1 MHFLD
6 LKMRPLMIEHII
18 PLSMVICLL
27 LGLFSGYPVSF
38 VLGGVGI
45 IFAFTGGLPFT
56 FLKISVSRIYAGVI
70 ENWLLLAVPLFV
82 FMGAMLDKS
91 GLAQN
96 LLYSLERALGRKRG
110 GLAVS
115 VALLGIIMAASTGIV
130 GASVVMLSTLALP
143 IMLRE
148 KYKPELAVGT
158 IAASGTL
165 GILIPPSIM
174 LVLVGDILQ
183 ISVGELFLGA
193 IAPGLVLGGLYIA
206 YIMLIAITKP
216 NYAPATT
223 KQSEHGSLALTLLRD
238 LVAPLAL
245 ILTVLGSIATGTA
258 TPTEAAGLGA
268 ICAMILAAC
277 NKKLSLKTLSSCI
290 RETGNTSSM
299 ILGVLV
305 GATIFG
311 MVFKGLKGDRMIG
324 NAILHFDLGA
334 YGTLGILLLLI
345 FIMGFFLEWVE
356 ISFIV
361 LPLFAP
367 IVAGLDFGLG
377 LSREEQLLWFAML
390 VAVNLQTSFLTPP
403 FGYSLF
409 YLKGV
414 APPAITIRVIYRGII
429 PFVGLQLFGLALMI
443 IWPGLVLWIPEA
455 VFGN

>member
-1 MHFLD
+1 
-6 LKMRPLMIEHII
+6 
-18 PLSMVICLL
+18 L
-27 LGLFSGYPVSF
+27 LGIFSGYPVAF
-38 VLGGVGI
+38 VLGGIGI
-45 IFAFTGGLPFT
+45 LFSFIGDLPFA
-56 FLKISVSRIYAGVI
+56 FLKIGVSRIYAGVI

-110 GLAVS
+110 GLAIS

-193 IAPGLVLGGLYIA
+193 IVPGLILGGLYIG
-206 YIMLIAITKP
+206 YIVFVALTKP
-216 NYAPATT
+216 MDAPVSREVPA
-223 KQSEHGSLALTLLRD
+223 EGSLAMALLRD
-238 LVAPLAL
+238 LFAPLLL
-245 ILTVLGSIATGTA
+245 ILTVLGSIATGAA

-268 ICAMILAAC
+268 ICAMILAAM
-277 NKKLSLKTLSSCI
+277 NRKLTFKTMSGCV
-290 RETGNTSSM
+290 RETGSTSAM

-311 MVFKGLKGDRMIG
+311 MVFKGLKGDKMIE
-324 NAILHFDLGA
+324 NAILFFDLGA
-334 YGTLGILLLLI
+334 YGTLGILLILI
-345 FIMGFFLEWVE
+345 FVMGFFLEWVE

-377 LSREEQLLWFAML
+377 ISREQQLLWFAML

-409 YLKGV
+409 YIKGV
-414 APPAITIRVIYRGII
+414 APPEITIRTIYRGII
-429 PFVGLQLFGLALMI
+429 PFVGLQLAGLALLI
-443 IWPGLVLWIPEA
+443 VWPSLVLWAPSA

>member
-1 MHFLD
+1 
-6 LKMRPLMIEHII
+6 MIEHII
-18 PLSMVICLL
+18 PLTMVVCLL
-27 LGLFSGYPVSF
+27 LGIFSGYPVAF
-38 VLGGVGI
+38 VLGGIGI
-45 IFAFTGGLPFT
+45 LFAFIGGLPFA
-56 FLKISVSRIYAGVI
+56 FLKIGVSRIYAGVI

-110 GLAVS
+110 GLAIS
-115 VALLGIIMAASTGIV
+115 VALLGIVMAASTGIV

-183 ISVGELFLGA
+183 ISVGELFVGA
-193 IAPGLVLGGLYIA
+193 MVPGLLLGGLYIA
-206 YIMLIAITKP
+206 YIVFVALTKP
-216 NYAPATT
+216 NDAPVSTHIPA
-223 KQSEHGSLALTLLRD
+223 EGSLALALLRD
-238 LVAPLAL
+238 LFAPLAL

-268 ICAMILAAC
+268 ICAMILAAI
-277 NKKLSLKTLSSCI
+277 NRKLTFQTMSTCV
-290 RETGNTSSM
+290 RETGNTTAM

-311 MVFKGLKGDRMIG
+311 MVFKGLKGDEMIE
-324 NAILHFDLGA
+324 NAILFFDLGA

-377 LSREEQLLWFAML
+377 ISRDQQLLWFAML

-409 YLKGV
+409 YVKGV
-414 APPAITIRVIYRGII
+414 APPEISIRIIYRGII
-429 PFVGLQLFGLALMI
+429 PFVGLQLFGLALLIM
-443 IWPGLVLWIPEA
+443 WPNLVLWAPNA

>member
-1 MHFLD
+1 
-6 LKMRPLMIEHII
+6 MIEHII
-18 PLSMVICLL
+18 PLSMVVCLL
-27 LGLFSGYPVSF
+27 LGIFSGYPVAF
-38 VLGGVGI
+38 VLGGIGI
-45 IFAFTGGLPFT
+45 LFAFIGGLPFA
-56 FLKISVSRIYAGVI
+56 FLKIGVSRIYAGVI

-110 GLAVS
+110 GLAIS

-193 IAPGLVLGGLYIA
+193 LVPGLLLGGLYIA
-206 YIMLIAITKP
+206 YIVFVALTKP
-216 NYAPATT
+216 NDAPVSTQVPA
-223 KQSEHGSLALTLLRD
+223 EGSLALALLRD
-238 LVAPLAL
+238 LFAPLAL

-268 ICAMILAAC
+268 ICAMILAAI
-277 NKKLSLKTLSSCI
+277 NRKLTFQTMSTCV
-290 RETGNTSSM
+290 RETGNTSAM

-311 MVFKGLKGDRMIG
+311 MVFKGLKGDKMIE
-324 NAILHFDLGA
+324 NAILFFDLGA
-334 YGTLGILLLLI
+334 YGTLGILLLMI

-377 LSREEQLLWFAML
+377 ISREQQLLWFAML

-409 YLKGV
+409 YVKGV
-414 APPAITIRVIYRGII
+414 APPEISIRIIYRGII
-429 PFVGLQLFGLALMI
+429 PFVALQLIGLALLI
-443 IWPGLVLWIPEA
+443 IWPSLVLWVPDA
-455 VFGN
+455 VFGK

>member
-1 MHFLD
+1 
-6 LKMRPLMIEHII
+6 MIEHFI
-18 PLSMVICLL
+18 PLTMVVCLL
-27 LGLFSGYPVSF
+27 LGIFSGYPVAF
-38 VLGGVGI
+38 VLGGIGI
-45 IFAFTGGLPFT
+45 LFAIIGGLPFV
-56 FLKISVSRIYAGVI
+56 FLKIGVSRIYAGVI

-110 GLAVS
+110 GLAIS

-130 GASVVMLSTLALP
+130 GASVVMLGTLALP

-148 KYKPELAVGT
+148 KYNPELAVGT

-183 ISVGELFLGA
+183 ISVGELFVGA
-193 IAPGLVLGGLYIA
+193 MVPGLLLGGLYIA
-206 YIMLIAITKP
+206 YIVFVALTKP
-216 NYAPATT
+216 NDAPVSTQVQA
-223 KQSEHGSLALTLLRD
+223 QGSLALALLRD
-238 LVAPLAL
+238 LFAPLAL

-268 ICAMILAAC
+268 ICAMVLAAI
-277 NKKLSLKTLSSCI
+277 NRKLTFQTMSACV
-290 RETGNTSSM
+290 RETGNTSAM

-311 MVFKGLKGDRMIG
+311 MVFKGLKGDKMIE
-324 NAILHFDLGA
+324 NAILFFDLGA

-345 FIMGFFLEWVE
+345 FVMGFFLEWVE

-367 IVAGLDFGLG
+367 IVAELDFGLG
-377 LSREEQLLWFAML
+377 LSRDQQLLWFAML

-409 YLKGV
+409 YVKGV
-414 APPAITIRVIYRGII
+414 APPEISIRTIYRGII
-429 PFVGLQLFGLALMI
+429 PFVGLQLFGLALLV
-443 IWPGLVLWIPEA
+443 IWPSLVLWAPDA

>member
-1 MHFLD
+1 
-6 LKMRPLMIEHII
+6 MIEHII
-18 PLSMVICLL
+18 PLSMVVCLL
-27 LGLFSGYPVSF
+27 IGIFSGYPVAF
-38 VLGGVGI
+38 VLGGIGVL
-45 IFAFTGGLPFT
+45 FALVGGLPFA
-56 FLKISVSRIYAGVI
+56 FLKIGVSRIYAGVI

-110 GLAVS
+110 GLAIS

-183 ISVGELFLGA
+183 ISVGQLFLGA
-193 IAPGLVLGGLYIA
+193 VVPGLVLGGLYIG
-206 YIMLIAITKP
+206 YIVFVALTKP
-216 NYAPATT
+216 NDAPVSTGIPA
-223 KQSEHGSLALTLLRD
+223 EGSLAMALLRD
-238 LVAPLAL
+238 LFAPLAL

-268 ICAMILAAC
+268 ICAMILAAI
-277 NKKLSLKTLSSCI
+277 NRKLTFRTLSTCV
-290 RETGNTSSM
+290 RETGNTSAM

-311 MVFKGLKGDRMIG
+311 MVFKGLKGDKMIE
-324 NAILHFDLGA
+324 NAILHFDLSA
-334 YGTLGILLLLI
+334 YGTLGLLLLLI
-345 FIMGFFLEWVE
+345 FVMGFFLEWVE
-356 ISFIV
+356 ISFII

-377 LSREEQLLWFAML
+377 ISREQQLLWFAML

-409 YLKGV
+409 YIKGV
-414 APPAITIRVIYRGII
+414 APPEITIRTIYKGII
-429 PFVGLQLFGLALMI
+429 PFVGLQLIGLALLI
-443 IWPGLVLWIPEA
+443 VWPDLVLWVPDT
-455 VFGN
+455 VFGK

>member
-1 MHFLD
+1 
-6 LKMRPLMIEHII
+6 MIEHII
-18 PLSMVICLL
+18 PLSMVVCLL
-27 LGLFSGYPVSF
+27 LGIFSGYPVTF

-45 IFAFTGGLPFT
+45 LFAFVGGLPFA
-56 FLKISVSRIYAGVI
+56 FLKIGVSRIYAGVI

-82 FMGAMLDKS
+82 FMGSMLDKS

-110 GLAVS
+110 GLAIS

-148 KYKPELAVGT
+148 RYNPELAVGT

-193 IAPGLVLGGLYIA
+193 IVPGLLLGGLYIA
-206 YIMLIAITKP
+206 YIVFVAFARPNDTPVSAAKP
-216 NYAPATT
+216 AD
-223 KQSEHGSLALTLLRD
+223 GSLALALLRD
-238 LVAPLAL
+238 LLAPLLL

-268 ICAMILAAC
+268 ICAMVLAAV
-277 NKKLSLKTLSSCI
+277 NRKLSFGTLSACV
-290 RETGNTSSM
+290 RETGNTSAM

-311 MVFKGLKGDRMIG
+311 MVFKGLKGDRMIE

-334 YGTLGILLLLI
+334 YGTLGILLVLI

-367 IVAGLDFGLG
+367 IIAGLDFGLG
-377 LSREEQLLWFAML
+377 LSREQQLLWFAML

-409 YLKGV
+409 YIKGV
-414 APPAITIRVIYRGII
+414 APPEITIRTIYRGII
-429 PFVGLQLFGLALMI
+429 PFVALQLAGLAFLI
-443 IWPGLVLWIPEA
+443 IWPDLVLWMPDA
-455 VFGN
+455 VFGD

>member
-1 MHFLD
+1 
-6 LKMRPLMIEHII
+6 MIEYAL
-18 PLSMVICLL
+18 PLAMVVFLL
-27 LGLFSGYPVSF
+27 LGIFSGYPVAL
-38 VLGGVGI
+38 VLGGTGI
-45 IFAFTGGLPFT
+45 LFAFIGELPFA
-56 FLKISVSRIYAGVI
+56 FLQIGVSRIYASVI

-82 FMGAMLDKS
+82 FMGTMLDKS

-96 LLYSLERALGRKRG
+96 LLYSLERVLGGRRG
-110 GLAVS
+110 GLAIA

-130 GASVVMLSTLALP
+130 GASVVMLSVLALP

-193 IAPGLVLGGLYIA
+193 IIPGLVLGGLYIA
-206 YIMLIAITKP
+206 YLIYVALVRP
-216 NYAPATT
+216 GDAPA
-223 KQSEHGSLALTLLRD
+223 SEAKPVDGFLLLALLRD
-238 LVAPLAL
+238 LVAPLLL

-268 ICAMILAAC
+268 ICAMLLAAF
-277 NKKLSLKTLSSCI
+277 NRQLTYRTLSICV
-290 RETGNTSSM
+290 RETGKTSAM
-299 ILGVLV
+299 ILSVLV

-311 MVFKGLKGDRMIG
+311 MVFKGLKGNRMIED
-324 NAILHFDLGA
+324 AIMSFDLSA
-334 YGTLGILLLLI
+334 YGTLGLLLLLI
-345 FIMGFFLEWVE
+345 FILGFFLEWVE

-367 IVAGLDFGLG
+367 IVVALDFGFG
-377 LSREEQLLWFAML
+377 FSRDQQLLWFAML

-409 YLKGV
+409 YIKGV
-414 APPAITIRVIYRGII
+414 APPDITIRTIYHGII
-429 PFVGLQLFGLALMI
+429 PFVGLQLTGLALLI
-443 IWPGLVLWIPEA
+443 LWPNLVLWLPDS
-455 VFGN
+455 VFGS

>member
-1 MHFLD
+1 
-6 LKMRPLMIEHII
+6 MIEHII
-18 PLSMVICLL
+18 PLSMVVCLL
-27 LGLFSGYPVSF
+27 IGIFSGYPVAF
-38 VLGGVGI
+38 VLGGIGVL
-45 IFAFTGGLPFT
+45 FALVGGLPFE
-56 FLKISVSRIYAGVI
+56 FLKIGVSRIYAGVI

-110 GLAVS
+110 GLAIS

-183 ISVGELFLGA
+183 ISVGQLFLGA
-193 IAPGLVLGGLYIA
+193 VVPGLVLGGLYIG
-206 YIMLIAITKP
+206 YIVFVALTKP
-216 NYAPATT
+216 NDAPVSTEIPA
-223 KQSEHGSLALTLLRD
+223 EGSLAMALLRD
-238 LVAPLAL
+238 LFAPLAL

-268 ICAMILAAC
+268 ICAMILAAI
-277 NKKLSLKTLSSCI
+277 NRKLTFRTLSTCV
-290 RETGNTSSM
+290 RETGNTSAM

-311 MVFKGLKGDRMIG
+311 MVFKGLKGDKMIE
-324 NAILHFDLGA
+324 NAILHFDLSA
-334 YGTLGILLLLI
+334 YGTLGLLLLLI
-345 FIMGFFLEWVE
+345 FVMGFFLEWVE
-356 ISFIV
+356 ISFII

-377 LSREEQLLWFAML
+377 ISREQQLLWFAML

-409 YLKGV
+409 YIKGV
-414 APPAITIRVIYRGII
+414 APPEITIRTIYKGII
-429 PFVGLQLFGLALMI
+429 PFVGLQLIGLALLI
-443 IWPGLVLWIPEA
+443 VWPDLVLWVPDT
-455 VFGN
+455 VFGK

>member
-1 MHFLD
+1 
-6 LKMRPLMIEHII
+6 MIEHIF
-18 PLSMVICLL
+18 PLLMVVCLL
-27 LGLFSGYPVSF
+27 FGIFSGYPVMF
-38 VLGGVGI
+38 VLAGIGI
-45 IFAFTGGLPFT
+45 IFVFVGGLPPAFI
-56 FLKISVSRIYAGVI
+56 KIGISRIYGGVI
-70 ENWLLLAVPLFV
+70 ENWLLLSVPLFV

-96 LLYSLERALGRKRG
+96 LLYSLERLLGRKRG
-110 GLAVS
+110 GLAIS
-115 VALLGIIMAASTGIV
+115 VAVLGIIMAASTGIV

-174 LVLVGDILQ
+174 LVLIGDILH
-183 ISVGELFLGA
+183 ISVGDLFLGA
-193 IAPGLVLGGLYIA
+193 IIPGLLLGGLYIA
-206 YIMLIAITKP
+206 YIIYVAITKP
-216 NYAPATT
+216 SYTPVS
-223 KQSEHGSLALTLLRD
+223 SEQRYEGSLFLSLIRD
-238 LVAPLAL
+238 LFAPVVL

-268 ICAMILAAC
+268 ISAMILAAI
-277 NKKLSLKTLSSCI
+277 NRKLTKDTITSCI
-290 RETGNTSSM
+290 RQTGNTSAM

-311 MVFKGLKGDRMIG
+311 MVFKGLHGDVMIQ
-324 NAILHFDLGA
+324 NAIAYFDLSA
-334 YGTLGILLLLI
+334 YGTLFLLLLII
-345 FIMGFFLEWVE
+345 FIMGFFLEWIE

-367 IVAGLDFGLG
+367 IVALLDFGLG
-377 LSREEQLLWFAML
+377 LSQQEQLLWFAML

-409 YLKGV
+409 YIKGV
-414 APPAITIRVIYRGII
+414 APPEINIRTIYRGIT
-429 PFVGLQLFGLALMI
+429 PFVVLQFVGLSVLV
-443 IWPGLVLWIPEA
+443 IWPNIVLWVPRA
-455 VFGN
+455 VFGS

>member
-1 MHFLD
+1 
-6 LKMRPLMIEHII
+6 MIEHII
-18 PLSMVICLL
+18 PLSMVVCLL
-27 LGLFSGYPVSF
+27 IGIFSGYQVAF
-38 VLGGVGI
+38 VLGGIGI
-45 IFAFTGGLPFT
+45 LFAFIGELPFA
-56 FLKISVSRIYAGVI
+56 FLKIGVSRIYAGVV

-110 GLAVS
+110 GLAIS

-193 IAPGLVLGGLYIA
+193 IVPGMLLGGLYVG
-206 YIMLIAITKP
+206 YIVLVALTKP
-216 NYAPATT
+216 DDAPVSTNVPT
-223 KQSEHGSLALTLLRD
+223 DGSLAMALLRD
-238 LVAPLAL
+238 LFAPLLL

-268 ICAMILAAC
+268 ICAMILAAM
-277 NKKLSLKTLSSCI
+277 NRKLTFKTLSSCV
-290 RETGNTSSM
+290 RETGNTSAM

-311 MVFKGLKGDRMIG
+311 MVFKGLKGDKMIE
-324 NAILHFDLGA
+324 NAILFFDLGA
-334 YGTLGILLLLI
+334 YGTLGVLLVLI
-345 FIMGFFLEWVE
+345 FVMGFFLEWVE

-367 IVAGLDFGLG
+367 IVAGLDFGLDI
-377 LSREEQLLWFAML
+377 SREQQLLWFAML

-409 YLKGV
+409 YVKGV
-414 APPAITIRVIYRGII
+414 APPEISIRIIYRGII
-429 PFVGLQLFGLALMI
+429 PFVVLQLAGLALLI
-443 IWPGLVLWIPEA
+443 LWPNLVLWVPDA
-455 VFGN
+455 VFGS

>member
-1 MHFLD
+1 
-6 LKMRPLMIEHII
+6 MIEHII
-18 PLSMVICLL
+18 PLSMVVCLL
-27 LGLFSGYPVSF
+27 LGIFSGYPVAF
-38 VLGGVGI
+38 VLGGIGVL
-45 IFAFTGGLPFT
+45 FAFIGGLPFA
-56 FLKISVSRIYAGVI
+56 FLKIGVSRIYAGVI

-110 GLAVS
+110 GLAIS

-193 IAPGLVLGGLYIA
+193 LVPGLLLGGLYIA
-206 YIMLIAITKP
+206 YIVFVALTKP
-216 NYAPATT
+216 NDAPVSTQVPA
-223 KQSEHGSLALTLLRD
+223 EGSLALALLRD
-238 LVAPLAL
+238 LFAPLAL

-268 ICAMILAAC
+268 ICAMILAAI
-277 NKKLSLKTLSSCI
+277 NRKLTFQTMSTCV
-290 RETGNTSSM
+290 RETGNTSAM

-311 MVFKGLKGDRMIG
+311 MVFKGLKGDKMIE
-324 NAILHFDLGA
+324 NAILFFDLGA
-334 YGTLGILLLLI
+334 YGTLGILLLMI

-377 LSREEQLLWFAML
+377 VSREQQLLWFAML

-409 YLKGV
+409 YVKGV
-414 APPAITIRVIYRGII
+414 APPEISIRIIYRGII
-429 PFVGLQLFGLALMI
+429 PFVALQLIGLALLI
-443 IWPGLVLWIPEA
+443 IWPSLVLWVPDA
-455 VFGN
+455 VFGK

>member
-1 MHFLD
+1 
-6 LKMRPLMIEHII
+6 MIEHII
-18 PLSMVICLL
+18 PLTMVLCLL
-27 LGLFSGYPVSF
+27 IGIFSGYPVAF
-38 VLGGVGI
+38 VLGGIGI
-45 IFAFTGGLPFT
+45 LFAFIGGLPFA
-56 FLKISVSRIYAGVI
+56 FLKIGVSRIYAGVI

-110 GLAVS
+110 GLAIS

-143 IMLRE
+143 IMLKE

-193 IAPGLVLGGLYIA
+193 IVPGLLLGGLYIA
-206 YIMLIAITKP
+206 YIVYVALIKP
-216 NYAPATT
+216 NDAPVSTT
-223 KQSEHGSLALTLLRD
+223 ERAGGSLAVALLRD
-238 LVAPLAL
+238 LFAPLLL

-268 ICAMILAAC
+268 ICAIILAAL
-277 NKKLSLKTLSSCI
+277 NRKLSFRTISDCV
-290 RETGNTSSM
+290 RETGNTSAM

-311 MVFKGLKGDRMIG
+311 MVFKGLKGDAMIED
-324 NAILHFDLGA
+324 ALLFFDLGA

-345 FIMGFFLEWVE
+345 FVMGFFLEWVE

-367 IVAGLDFGLG
+367 IVAGLDFGLDI
-377 LSREEQLLWFAML
+377 SREQQLLWFAML

-409 YLKGV
+409 YVKGV
-414 APPAITIRVIYRGII
+414 APPEISIRIIYRGIV
-429 PFVGLQLFGLALMI
+429 PFVGLQLTGLALLI
-443 IWPGLVLWIPEA
+443 FWPDLVLWFPDA

>member
-1 MHFLD
+1 
-6 LKMRPLMIEHII
+6 MIEHIV

-27 LGLFSGYPVSF
+27 IGIFSGYPVAF

-45 IFAFTGGLPFT
+45 LFAFFGGLPLA
-56 FLKISVSRIYAGVI
+56 FLKIGVSRIYAGVI

-96 LLYSLERALGRKRG
+96 LLYSLERALGKRRG
-110 GLAVS
+110 GLAIS

-148 KYKPELAVGT
+148 NYKPELAVGT

-193 IAPGLVLGGLYIA
+193 IVPGLLLGGLYIA
-206 YIMLIAITKP
+206 YIIFIALSKP
-216 NYAPATT
+216 SYTPVSTATRA
-223 KQSEHGSLALTLLRD
+223 EGSLAMALLRD
-238 LVAPLAL
+238 LFAPLAL

-268 ICAMILAAC
+268 ICAMVLAAM
-277 NKKLSLKTLSSCI
+277 NRKLTYNTLSTCV
-290 RETGNTSSM
+290 RETGNTSAM

-311 MVFKGLKGDRMIG
+311 MVFKGLKGDKMIE
-324 NAILHFDLGA
+324 NAILFFDLGA

-367 IVAGLDFGLG
+367 IVAALDFGLG
-377 LSREEQLLWFAML
+377 ISSEQQLLWFAML

-409 YLKGV
+409 YIKGV
-414 APPAITIRVIYRGII
+414 APPEITIRTIYRGIV
-429 PFVGLQLFGLALMI
+429 PFVGLQLLGLALLI
-443 IWPGLVLWIPEA
+443 IWPDLVLWVPDA

>member
-1 MHFLD
+1 
-6 LKMRPLMIEHII
+6 MIEYAL
-18 PLSMVICLL
+18 PLAMVVFLL
-27 LGLFSGYPVSF
+27 LGIFSGYPVAL
-38 VLGGVGI
+38 VLGGIGI
-45 IFAFTGGLPFT
+45 LFAFIGELPFA
-56 FLKISVSRIYAGVI
+56 FLQIGVSRIYASVI

-82 FMGAMLDKS
+82 FMGTMLDKS

-96 LLYSLERALGRKRG
+96 LLYSLERVLGGRRG
-110 GLAVS
+110 GLAIA

-130 GASVVMLSTLALP
+130 GASVVMLSVLALP

-193 IAPGLVLGGLYIA
+193 IIPGLVLGGLYIA
-206 YIMLIAITKP
+206 YLIYVALVRP
-216 NYAPATT
+216 GDAPA
-223 KQSEHGSLALTLLRD
+223 SEAKPVDGFLLLALLRD
-238 LVAPLAL
+238 LVAPLLL

-268 ICAMILAAC
+268 ICAMLLAAF
-277 NKKLSLKTLSSCI
+277 NRQLTYRTLSICV
-290 RETGNTSSM
+290 RETGKTSAM
-299 ILGVLV
+299 ILSVLV

-311 MVFKGLKGDRMIG
+311 MVFKGLKGNRMIED
-324 NAILHFDLGA
+324 AIMSFDLSA
-334 YGTLGILLLLI
+334 YGTLGLLLLLI
-345 FIMGFFLEWVE
+345 FILGFFLEWVE

-367 IVAGLDFGLG
+367 IVVALDFGFG
-377 LSREEQLLWFAML
+377 FSRDQQLLWFAML

-409 YLKGV
+409 YIKGV
-414 APPAITIRVIYRGII
+414 APPDITIRTIYRGII
-429 PFVGLQLFGLALMI
+429 PFVGLQLTGLALLI
-443 IWPGLVLWIPEA
+443 LWPNLVLWLPDS
-455 VFGN
+455 VFGS

>member
-1 MHFLD
+1 
-6 LKMRPLMIEHII
+6 MIEHIF
-18 PLSMVICLL
+18 PLLMVVCLL
-27 LGLFSGYPVSF
+27 FGIFSGYPVMF
-38 VLGGVGI
+38 VLAGIGI
-45 IFAFTGGLPFT
+45 IFVFVGGLPPAFI
-56 FLKISVSRIYAGVI
+56 KIGISRIYGGVI
-70 ENWLLLAVPLFV
+70 ENWLLLSVPLFV

-96 LLYSLERALGRKRG
+96 LLYSLERLLGRKRG
-110 GLAVS
+110 GLAIS
-115 VALLGIIMAASTGIV
+115 VAVLGIIMAASTGIV

-174 LVLVGDILQ
+174 LVLIGDILH
-183 ISVGELFLGA
+183 ISVGDLFLGA
-193 IAPGLVLGGLYIA
+193 IIPGLLLGGLYIA
-206 YIMLIAITKP
+206 YIIYVAITKP
-216 NYAPATT
+216 SYTPVS
-223 KQSEHGSLALTLLRD
+223 SEQRYEGSLFLSLIRD
-238 LVAPLAL
+238 LFAPVVL

-268 ICAMILAAC
+268 ISAMILAAI
-277 NKKLSLKTLSSCI
+277 NRKLTKDTITSCI
-290 RETGNTSSM
+290 RQTGNTSAM

-311 MVFKGLKGDRMIG
+311 MVFKGLHGDVMIQ
-324 NAILHFDLGA
+324 NAIAYFDLSA
-334 YGTLGILLLLI
+334 YGTLFLLLLI
-345 FIMGFFLEWVE
+345 IFVMGFFLEWIE

-367 IVAGLDFGLG
+367 IVALLDFGLG
-377 LSREEQLLWFAML
+377 LSQQEQLLWFAML

-409 YLKGV
+409 YIKGV
-414 APPAITIRVIYRGII
+414 APPEINIRTIYRGIT
-429 PFVGLQLFGLALMI
+429 PFVALQFVGLSVLV
-443 IWPGLVLWIPEA
+443 IWPNIVLWVPRA
-455 VFGN
+455 VFGS

>member
-1 MHFLD
+1 
-6 LKMRPLMIEHII
+6 MIEYAL
-18 PLSMVICLL
+18 PLSMVVFLL
-27 LGLFSGYPVSF
+27 LGIFSGYPVAL
-38 VLGGVGI
+38 VLGGTGI
-45 IFAFTGGLPFT
+45 LFAFIGELPFA
-56 FLKISVSRIYAGVI
+56 FLQIGVSRIYAGVI

-82 FMGAMLDKS
+82 FMGTMLDKS

-96 LLYSLERALGRKRG
+96 LLYSLERVLGGRRG
-110 GLAVS
+110 GLAIA

-130 GASVVMLSTLALP
+130 GASVVMLSVLALP

-183 ISVGELFLGA
+183 VSVGELFLGA
-193 IAPGLVLGGLYIA
+193 IVPGLVLGGLYIA
-206 YIMLIAITKP
+206 YLVFVALTRP
-216 NYAPATT
+216 GDAPA
-223 KQSEHGSLALTLLRD
+223 SEAKPVDGFLLLALLRD
-238 LVAPLAL
+238 LVAPLLL

-268 ICAMILAAC
+268 ICAMLLAAF
-277 NKKLSLKTLSSCI
+277 NRQLTFRTLSICV
-290 RETGNTSSM
+290 RETGKTSAM
-299 ILGVLV
+299 ILSVLV

-311 MVFKGLKGDRMIG
+311 MVFKGLKGNRMIED
-324 NAILHFDLGA
+324 AVMSFDLSA
-334 YGTLGILLLLI
+334 YGTLGLLLLLI
-345 FIMGFFLEWVE
+345 FILGFFLEWVE

-367 IVAGLDFGLG
+367 IVVALDFGLG
-377 LSREEQLLWFAML
+377 FSRDQQLLWFAML

-409 YLKGV
+409 YIKGV
-414 APPAITIRVIYRGII
+414 APPEITIRTIYRGII
-429 PFVGLQLFGLALMI
+429 PFVGLQLTGLALLI
-443 IWPGLVLWIPEA
+443 LWPNLVLWLPDS
-455 VFGN
+455 VFGS

>member
-1 MHFLD
+1 
-6 LKMRPLMIEHII
+6 MIEHII
-18 PLSMVICLL
+18 PLTMVVCLL
-27 LGLFSGYPVSF
+27 LGIFSGYPVTF
-38 VLGGVGI
+38 VLGGIGI
-45 IFAFTGGLPFT
+45 IFAFVGGLPLA
-56 FLKISVSRIYAGVI
+56 FLKIGVSRIYAGVI

-82 FMGAMLDKS
+82 FMGSMLDKS

-110 GLAVS
+110 GLAIS

-148 KYKPELAVGT
+148 NYKPELAVGT

-193 IAPGLVLGGLYIA
+193 IIPGLILGGLYIA
-206 YIMLIAITKP
+206 YIVLVAFTKP
-216 NYAPATT
+216 SHTPVSTEIPAD
-223 KQSEHGSLALTLLRD
+223 GSLALALLRD
-238 LVAPLAL
+238 LFAPLVL

-268 ICAMILAAC
+268 ICAMILAAI
-277 NKKLSLKTLSSCI
+277 NRKLSFRTLSACV
-290 RETGNTSSM
+290 RETGNTSAM

-311 MVFKGLKGDRMIG
+311 MVFKGLKGDKMIE
-324 NAILHFDLGA
+324 NAILFFDLGA

-377 LSREEQLLWFAML
+377 LSREQQLLWFAML

-409 YLKGV
+409 YIKGV
-414 APPAITIRVIYRGII
+414 APPEITIRTIYRGII
-429 PFVGLQLFGLALMI
+429 PFVMLQLAGLALLI
-443 IWPGLVLWIPEA
+443 LWPNLVLWAPDA

>member
-1 MHFLD
+1 
-6 LKMRPLMIEHII
+6 MIEHII
-18 PLSMVICLL
+18 PLSMVVCLL
-27 LGLFSGYPVSF
+27 LGIFSGYPVAF
-38 VLGGVGI
+38 VLGGIGI
-45 IFAFTGGLPFT
+45 AFAFIGGLPFA
-56 FLKISVSRIYAGVI
+56 FLKIGVSRIYAGVI

-96 LLYSLERALGRKRG
+96 LLYSLERALGRRRG
-110 GLAVS
+110 GLAIS
-115 VALLGIIMAASTGIV
+115 VALLGIVMAASTGIV

-183 ISVGELFLGA
+183 ISVGELFVGA
-193 IAPGLVLGGLYIA
+193 MIPGLLLGGLYIA
-206 YIMLIAITKP
+206 YIVFVALTKP
-216 NYAPATT
+216 GDAPVSTQVPA
-223 KQSEHGSLALTLLRD
+223 EGSLALALVRD
-238 LVAPLAL
+238 LFAPLVL

-268 ICAMILAAC
+268 ICAMILAAI
-277 NKKLSLKTLSSCI
+277 NRKLTMKTMSSCV
-290 RETGNTSSM
+290 RETGYTSAM

-305 GATIFG
+305 GATVFG
-311 MVFKGLKGDRMIG
+311 MVFKGLKGDKMIE
-324 NAILHFDLGA
+324 NAILFFDLGA

-377 LSREEQLLWFAML
+377 ISREQQLLWFAML

-409 YLKGV
+409 YVKGV
-414 APPAITIRVIYRGII
+414 APPEISIRTIYRGII
-429 PFVGLQLFGLALMI
+429 PFVVLQLLGLALLI
-443 IWPGLVLWIPEA
+443 VWPSLVLWAPSA

>member
-1 MHFLD
+1 
-6 LKMRPLMIEHII
+6 MIEHIF
-18 PLSMVICLL
+18 PLLMVVCLL
-27 LGLFSGYPVSF
+27 FGIFSGYPVMF
-38 VLGGVGI
+38 VLAGIGI
-45 IFAFTGGLPFT
+45 IFVFVGGLPPAFI
-56 FLKISVSRIYAGVI
+56 KIGISRIYGGVI
-70 ENWLLLAVPLFV
+70 ENWLLLSVPLFV

-96 LLYSLERALGRKRG
+96 LLYSLERLLGRKRG
-110 GLAVS
+110 GLAIS
-115 VALLGIIMAASTGIV
+115 VAVLGIIMAASTGIV

-174 LVLVGDILQ
+174 LVLIGDILH
-183 ISVGELFLGA
+183 ISVGDLFLGA
-193 IAPGLVLGGLYIA
+193 IIPGLLLGGLYIA
-206 YIMLIAITKP
+206 YIIYVAITKP
-216 NYAPATT
+216 SYTPVS
-223 KQSEHGSLALTLLRD
+223 SEQRYEGSLFLSLIRD
-238 LVAPLAL
+238 LFAPVVL

-268 ICAMILAAC
+268 ISAMILAAI
-277 NKKLSLKTLSSCI
+277 NRKLTKDTITSCI
-290 RETGNTSSM
+290 RQTGNTSAM

-311 MVFKGLKGDRMIG
+311 MVFKGLHGDVMIQ
-324 NAILHFDLGA
+324 NAIAYFDLSA
-334 YGTLGILLLLI
+334 YGTLFLLLLII
-345 FIMGFFLEWVE
+345 FIMGFFLEWIE

-367 IVAGLDFGLG
+367 IVALLDFGLG
-377 LSREEQLLWFAML
+377 LSQQEQLLWFAML

-409 YLKGV
+409 YIKGV
-414 APPAITIRVIYRGII
+414 APPEINIRTIYRGIT
-429 PFVGLQLFGLALMI
+429 PFVALQFVGLSVLV
-443 IWPGLVLWIPEA
+443 IWPNIVLWVPRA
-455 VFGN
+455 VFGS

>member
-1 MHFLD
+1 
-6 LKMRPLMIEHII
+6 MIEHII
-18 PLSMVICLL
+18 PLSMVVCLL
-27 LGLFSGYPVSF
+27 IGIFSGYPVAF
-38 VLGGVGI
+38 VLGGIGVL
-45 IFAFTGGLPFT
+45 FALVGGLPFA
-56 FLKISVSRIYAGVI
+56 FLKIGVSRIYAGVI

-110 GLAVS
+110 GLAIS

-183 ISVGELFLGA
+183 ISVGQLFLGA
-193 IAPGLVLGGLYIA
+193 VVPGLVLGGLYIG
-206 YIMLIAITKP
+206 YIVFVALTKP
-216 NYAPATT
+216 NDAPVSTGIPA
-223 KQSEHGSLALTLLRD
+223 EGSLAMALLRD
-238 LVAPLAL
+238 LFAPLAL

-268 ICAMILAAC
+268 ICAMILAAI
-277 NKKLSLKTLSSCI
+277 NRKLTFRTLSTCV
-290 RETGNTSSM
+290 RETGNTSAM

-305 GATIFG
+305 GATFFG
-311 MVFKGLKGDRMIG
+311 MVFKGLKGDKMIE
-324 NAILHFDLGA
+324 NAILHFDLSA
-334 YGTLGILLLLI
+334 YGTLGLLLLLI
-345 FIMGFFLEWVE
+345 FVMGFFLEWVE
-356 ISFIV
+356 ISFII

-377 LSREEQLLWFAML
+377 ISREQQLLWFAML

-409 YLKGV
+409 YIKGV
-414 APPAITIRVIYRGII
+414 APPEITIRTIYKGII
-429 PFVGLQLFGLALMI
+429 PFVGLQLIGLALLI
-443 IWPGLVLWIPEA
+443 VWPDLVLWVPDT
-455 VFGN
+455 VFGK

>member
-1 MHFLD
+1 MV
-6 LKMRPLMIEHII
+6 EHII
-18 PLSMVICLL
+18 PLAMVVCLL
-27 LGLFSGYPVSF
+27 IGIFSGYPVAF
-38 VLGGVGI
+38 VLGGIGI
-45 IFAFTGGLPFT
+45 LFAFIGGLPFA
-56 FLKISVSRIYAGVI
+56 FLKIGVSRIYAGVI

-110 GLAVS
+110 GLAIS

-143 IMLRE
+143 IMLKE

-193 IAPGLVLGGLYIA
+193 IVPGLLLGGLYIA
-206 YIMLIAITKP
+206 YIVYVALIKP
-216 NYAPATT
+216 NDAPVSTT
-223 KQSEHGSLALTLLRD
+223 ERAGGSLAVALLRD
-238 LVAPLAL
+238 LFAPLLL

-268 ICAMILAAC
+268 ICAIILAAL
-277 NKKLSLKTLSSCI
+277 NRKLSFRTISDCV
-290 RETGNTSSM
+290 RETGNTSAM

-311 MVFKGLKGDRMIG
+311 MVFKGLKGDAMIED
-324 NAILHFDLGA
+324 ALLFFDLGA

-345 FIMGFFLEWVE
+345 FVMGFFLEWVE

-367 IVAGLDFGLG
+367 IVAGLDFGLDI
-377 LSREEQLLWFAML
+377 SREQQLLWFAML

-409 YLKGV
+409 YVKGV
-414 APPAITIRVIYRGII
+414 APPEISIRIIYRGIV
-429 PFVGLQLFGLALMI
+429 PFVGLQLTGLALLI
-443 IWPGLVLWIPEA
+443 FWPDLVLWFPDA

>member
-1 MHFLD
+1 
-6 LKMRPLMIEHII
+6 MIEHIF
-18 PLSMVICLL
+18 PLLMVVCLL
-27 LGLFSGYPVSF
+27 FGIFSGYPVMF
-38 VLGGVGI
+38 VLAGIGI
-45 IFAFTGGLPFT
+45 IFVFVGGLPPAFI
-56 FLKISVSRIYAGVI
+56 KIGISRIYGGVI
-70 ENWLLLAVPLFV
+70 ENWLLLSVPLFV

-96 LLYSLERALGRKRG
+96 LLYSLERLLGRKRG
-110 GLAVS
+110 GLAIS
-115 VALLGIIMAASTGIV
+115 VAVLGIIMAASTGIV

-174 LVLVGDILQ
+174 LVLIGDILH
-183 ISVGELFLGA
+183 ISVGDLFLGA
-193 IAPGLVLGGLYIA
+193 IIPGLLLGGLYIA
-206 YIMLIAITKP
+206 YIIYVAITKP
-216 NYAPATT
+216 SYTPVS
-223 KQSEHGSLALTLLRD
+223 SEQRYEGSLFLSLIRD
-238 LVAPLAL
+238 LFAPVVL

-268 ICAMILAAC
+268 ISAMILAAI
-277 NKKLSLKTLSSCI
+277 NRKLTKDTITSCI
-290 RETGNTSSM
+290 RQTGNTSAM

-311 MVFKGLKGDRMIG
+311 MVFKGLHGDVMIQ
-324 NAILHFDLGA
+324 NAIAYFDLSA
-334 YGTLGILLLLI
+334 YGTLFLLLLI
-345 FIMGFFLEWVE
+345 IFVMGFFLEWIE

-367 IVAGLDFGLG
+367 IVALLDFGLG
-377 LSREEQLLWFAML
+377 LSQQEQLLWFAML

-409 YLKGV
+409 YIKGV
-414 APPAITIRVIYRGII
+414 APPEINIRTIYRGIT
-429 PFVGLQLFGLALMI
+429 PFVVLQFVGLSVLV
-443 IWPGLVLWIPEA
+443 IWPNIVLWVPRA
-455 VFGN
+455 VFGS

>member
-1 MHFLD
+1 
-6 LKMRPLMIEHII
+6 MIEHII
-18 PLSMVICLL
+18 PLSMVLFLL
-27 LGLFSGYPVSF
+27 VGIFSGYPVAF
-38 VLGGVGI
+38 VLGGVGV
-45 IFAFTGGLPFT
+45 IFAFVGGLPLA
-56 FLKISVSRIYAGVI
+56 FLKIGVSRIYAGVI

-110 GLAVS
+110 GLAIS
-115 VALLGIIMAASTGIV
+115 VAVLGIIMAASTGIV

-148 KYKPELAVGT
+148 NYKPELAVGT

-193 IAPGLVLGGLYIA
+193 IVPGLLLGGLYIA
-206 YIMLIAITKP
+206 YIVFVALTKP
-216 NYAPATT
+216 SNTPVSTSVRA
-223 KQSEHGSLALTLLRD
+223 EGSLAVALARD
-238 LVAPLAL
+238 LLAPLAL

-268 ICAMILAAC
+268 ICAMILAALNRRLTRETVSAC
-277 NKKLSLKTLSSCI
+277 V
-290 RETGNTSSM
+290 RETGNTSAM

-311 MVFKGLKGDRMIG
+311 MVFKGLKGDKMIE
-324 NAILHFDLGA
+324 NAILFFDLGA
-334 YGTLGILLLLI
+334 YGTLGILLVMI

-367 IVAGLDFGLG
+367 IVAALDFGLD
-377 LSREEQLLWFAML
+377 LSREQQLLWFAML

-409 YLKGV
+409 YIKGV
-414 APPAITIRVIYRGII
+414 APPEITIRTIYRGII
-429 PFVGLQLFGLALMI
+429 PFVALQLFGLSLLI
-443 IWPGLVLWIPEA
+443 IWPSLVLWVPDA
-455 VFGN
+455 AFGN